1 MVLNSANILIPT
13 DLEITFQQLTDI
25 LNSEVINWLFKKLFM
40 TNKVLRGDIELLPI
54 HIGYFKMFNT
64 FDNELFLDY
73 LNLTKDNNGTFKI
86 KK

>member
-1 MVLNSANILIPT
+1 
-13 DLEITFQQLTDI
+13 
-25 LNSEVINWLFKKLFM
+25 M